1 MKNFVT
7 PSFRLRDA
15 SFEIRLVYTL
25 FLLLIL
31 GGLVTTWFFQFQ
43 RIGVSY
49 ERIVVYYLGGEIGGQ
64 MFFAKNPNALL
75 EETHFHAFSMS
86 VVFLILA
93 HLFMATS
100 LSRGAKL
107 FFILTTFFSHVFDMG
122 GSWLTRMLSP
132 MFAYLLIFSWVG
144 LWLGYAG
151 MILVPL
157 YEMWLTPKSKTE

>member
-1 MKNFVT
+1 MKNFAT

-31 GGLVTTWFFQFQ
+31 AGLVTTWFFQFQ
-43 RIGVSY
+43 RIGISY

-122 GSWLTRMLSP
+122 GSWLTRMVSP

-157 YEMWLTPKSKTE
+157 YEMWVTPNSKTE

>member
-1 MKNFVT
+1 MKNFAT

-25 FLLLIL
+25 FLLMIL
-31 GGLVTTWFFQFQ
+31 GGLATTWFFQFQ

-49 ERIVVYYLGGEIGGQ
+49 ERIVAYYLGGEIDGQ
-64 MFFAKNPNALL
+64 MFFSKNPNALL

-100 LSRGAKL
+100 LSPRAKV
-107 FFILTTFFSHVFDMG
+107 FFILTTFFSNVFDMG
-122 GSWLTRMLSP
+122 GSWLTRMVSP
-132 MFAYLLIFSWVG
+132 TFAYLLIFSWVG

-157 YEMWLTPKSKTE
+157 YEMWLAPKSKTE

>member
-1 MKNFVT
+1 MKKFAT

-31 GGLVTTWFFQFQ
+31 GGLVTTWFLQFQ
-43 RIGVSY
+43 RVGISY
-49 ERIVVYYLGGEIGGQ
+49 ERVVAYYLGGEIGGQ
-64 MFFAKNPNALL
+64 MFFPKNLNALL

-100 LSRGAKL
+100 LPRGAKL
-107 FFILTTFFSHVFDMG
+107 FFILMTFFSHVFDMG
-122 GSWLTRMLSP
+122 SSWLTRILSP
-132 MFAYLLIFSWVG
+132 PLAYLLILSWLG
-144 LWLGYAG
+144 LWLGYGG

-157 YEMWLTPKSKTE
+157 YEMWFAPGSTAK